1 MNKYATA
8 TQRVSNVCDAR
19 RKLRWFYKTLFGLL
33 CCLAAI
39 PGVFAQKRIPG
50 GINDTTIG
58 AGNYQISNITT
69 GAVNA
74 RDNNGRTIK
83 FNVPQSKLN
92 VGQRVWVAGNRVNG
106 VVLPINGEIRSKV
119 GAGDWMETTVT
130 ISNNGRIDGK
140 TRTWTTVCADGFTG
154 GVIVFLFD
162 QAGNVLH
169 STPLKKYGVN
179 GTCVPSAPSNRTEYW
194 NNTVSVDIVNKTRSV
209 KIVHVKKPTD
219 RIDEFLEKAKEV
231 AEIVKIFAEA
241 YQDIAGGGGTGGS
254 GPTEPVPAKP
264 KVP

>member
-1 MNKYATA
+1 MYKNATV
-8 TQRVSNVCDAR
+8 TQRVSNVRGACR
-19 RKLRWFYKTLFGLL
+19 QWRWFYQTLFGLL

-39 PGVFAQKRIPG
+39 SGVYAQKRSPG
-50 GINDTTIG
+50 GINDTAIG
-58 AGNYQISNITT
+58 AGDFQITNVTT
-69 GAVNA
+69 GAAIA
-74 RDNNGRTIK
+74 RDNNGRSIK

-92 VGQRVWVAGNRVNG
+92 VGQKLWLTGNRVNG
-106 VVLPINGEIRSKV
+106 VILPINGTTKSKV
-119 GAGDWMETTVT
+119 GDGDFMETTVT

-140 TRTWTTVCADGFTG
+140 TRTWTSVCADGFTG

-162 QAGNVLH
+162 RAGNVLH

-194 NNTVSVDIVNKTRSV
+194 NNTVSVDIVNKIGSV

-241 YQDIAGGGGTGGS
+241 YQDVAGGGGTGGS